1 MILLKKNKNIKKRSG
16 TLNKHESKYFNT
28 AVRIDEAFLELLN
41 KKEIEYITVKEIC
54 NKASINRST
63 FYLHYENIYHLLEQ
77 MENDILIHLEKL
89 LQENTVISR
98 DIKAV
103 GPNAFI
109 SSLVIFFEKNKELC
123 SILLGEYGDPKFVS
137 KVIEISREKSVR
149 EYQKLYPQATSMQ
162 VDIFFTFIANGF
174 LGLLKY
180 WLNNDH
186 IPFSTLAANAEQIIT
201 EGTRFFTNN

>member
-1 MILLKKNKNIKKRSG
+1 MPNSNHYSSLESPKEDHRTRLTKMMITNAMTDLLKEKPIQN
-16 TLNKHESKYFNT
+16 
-28 AVRIDEAFLELLN
+28 
-41 KKEIEYITVKEIC
+41 ITVKELC
-54 NKASINRST
+54 ERAEINRAT

-98 DIKAV
+98 DIKAA

-201 EGTRFFTNN
+201 EGTRFFANN

>member
-1 MILLKKNKNIKKRSG
+1 MPNSNHYSSLESPKEDHRTRLTKMMITNAMTDLLKEKPIQN
-16 TLNKHESKYFNT
+16 
-28 AVRIDEAFLELLN
+28 
-41 KKEIEYITVKEIC
+41 ITVKELC
-54 NKASINRST
+54 ERAEINRAT

-98 DIKAV
+98 DIKAA

-109 SSLVIFFEKNKELC
+109 SSLVIFFEKHKELC

-201 EGTRFFTNN
+201 EGTRFFANN

>member
-1 MILLKKNKNIKKRSG
+1 MPNSNHYSSLESPKEDHRTRLTKMMITNAMTDLLKEKPIQN
-16 TLNKHESKYFNT
+16 
-28 AVRIDEAFLELLN
+28 
-41 KKEIEYITVKEIC
+41 ITVKELC
-54 NKASINRST
+54 ERAEINRAT

-77 MENDILIHLEKL
+77 MENYILIHLDKL